1 MALKV
6 VFLTHLHADHNLG
19 VLDLIKKRIELIK
32 RKNLPIN

>member
-19 VLDLIKKRIELIK
+19 VLDLIKKRI
-32 RKNLPIN
+32 